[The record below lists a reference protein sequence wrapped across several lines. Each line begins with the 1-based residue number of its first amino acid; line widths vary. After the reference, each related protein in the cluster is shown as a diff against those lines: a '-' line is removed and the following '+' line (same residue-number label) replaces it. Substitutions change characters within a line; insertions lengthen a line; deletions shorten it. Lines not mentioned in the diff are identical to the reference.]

1 MNKKVYPKVFGWL
14 FIGLLITF
22 LTGFYVCTSETM
34 VYNVARMYF
43 VFAIVEIILALFLG
57 SRIHKM
63 KYQTAIITYLIYCF
77 ISGLTFSSIFLLFQ
91 MSSILL
97 VFGITSLLFGL
108 FALFGYF
115 TKVDLSKLGTLL
127 LIGLFGLII
136 MVLINLFLGNST
148 FDIVI
153 SCIGLVIF
161 FGYTAYDMQK
171 IRSLSEF
178 IDEDKVAI
186 YGAFQLYLDFIN
198 IFIDLLRILGN
209 SRD

>member
-14 FIGLLITF
+14 FVGLLITF

-34 VYNVARMYF
+34 VYNVARMYL
-43 VFAIVEIILALFLG
+43 VFAILEIGLAIFLG
-57 SRIHKM
+57 ARIHKM

-77 ISGLTFSSIFLLFQ
+77 VSGLTFSSIFLLFQ
-91 MSSILL
+91 MSSIIF
-97 VFGITSLLFGL
+97 VFGMASLLFGG

-115 TKVDLSKLGTLL
+115 TKIDLSKISTLL

-136 MVLINLFLGNST
+136 MVLINLFLGSSML
-148 FDIVI
+148 DLVI
-153 SCIGLVIF
+153 SCISLAVF
-161 FGYTAYDMQK
+161 FGYTAYDIQK
-171 IRSLSEF
+171 IKSLTDY

-198 IFIDLLRILGN
+198 IFIDLLRIFGD